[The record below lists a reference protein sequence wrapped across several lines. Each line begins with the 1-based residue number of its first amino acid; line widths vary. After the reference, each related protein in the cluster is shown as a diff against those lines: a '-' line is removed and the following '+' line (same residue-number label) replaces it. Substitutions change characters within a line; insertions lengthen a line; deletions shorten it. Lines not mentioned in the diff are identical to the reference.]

1 MENHKRPPLEKCEQC
16 LFKQVVRKYIS
27 EEEFMLLYNR
37 SIQLNYKKGEVILKQ
52 GSKFTHLVFLS
63 KGSVKFDYVNE
74 TGKNVILT
82 LDSSPQLLGGA
93 NFFNSE
99 MNLFSITAIDE
110 CEACLIDVSVFK
122 NIVLKNILL
131 AYNLL
136 EFATSMFKDSIL
148 HFINLSHKQVNGK
161 VADIILFLKEK
172 IYKQDE
178 FVLTLTRREL
188 AEFAGCSPENIIN
201 TLSRFHREGFIKI
214 EGKKI
219 TILDSEGL
227 SEISRLG

>member
-1 MENHKRPPLEKCEQC
+1 M
-16 LFKQVVRKYIS
+16 
-27 EEEFMLLYNR
+27 
-37 SIQLNYKKGEVILKQ
+37 
-52 GSKFTHLVFLS
+52 
-63 KGSVKFDYVNE
+63 
-74 TGKNVILT
+74 GKNVILT
-82 LDSSPQLLGGA
+82 LDCSPQLLGGA
-93 NFFNSE
+93 NFFNKE
-99 MNLFSITAIDE
+99 TNLFSITAVDE

-131 AYNLL
+131 GYNLL

-178 FVLTLTRREL
+178 FVLTLTRKEL
-188 AEFAGCSPENIIN
+188 AEFAGCSQENIIN
-201 TLSRFHREGFIKI
+201 TLSRFHKEGFIKI

-219 TILDSEGL
+219 TVLDSEGL